1 MDLAGRNIYTS
12 LYLSINIHISIYE
25 YTYTSI
31 GIENAVGTL
40 GTAITKSQM
49 DLAGKYLSGR

>member
-1 MDLAGRNIYTS
+1 MHIY
-12 LYLSINIHISIYE
+12 IFIYK
-25 YTYTSI
+25 YAYTSI